1 MLLFLRP
8 DGYKLITFLG
18 RSNIGE
24 KTPDNLDFIAEEGS
38 GVYENTKNVF
48 GPRAADVM
56 KGVSLETMNL
66 GLMYFDTLRYS
77 RDRLEAVLALLDVPN
92 TKHYTAYSLRSN
104 DLDQGFVTQT
114 RFVSDLAMEYYF
126 RVNGEGESEREQG
139 EQAADIHEAFVS
151 FVESEIQ
158 DFGSEGRLCK
168 HLGIEVPFD
177 GSFGLGFGF
186 MIENSYWRIYRIW
199 SRPVYYSK

>member
-1 MLLFLRP
+1 MLTFPRP

-38 GVYENTKNVF
+38 GVYENTNNIF
-48 GPRAADVM
+48 GPRTTDVM

-66 GLMYFDTLRYS
+66 GLLYFDTLRFS
-77 RDRLEAVLALLDVPN
+77 RDKLEAVFALLDVPN
-92 TKHYTAYSLRSN
+92 TKGYAAFSLRSN
-104 DLDQGFVTQT
+104 DLDQGFITQT
-114 RFVSDLAMEYYF
+114 RFVSAFAMKYYF
-126 RVNGEGESEREQG
+126 RVNDESEQARAEQVM
-139 EQAADIHEAFVS
+139 DIYEAFAS
-151 FVESEIQ
+151 FIESEIH
-158 DFGSEGRLCK
+158 DFGSEDRLCK

-186 MIENSYWRIYRIW
+186 LIEN
-199 SRPVYYSK
+199 P